1 MRPALAFY
9 ITAKRLSSSKLS
21 FFKGTGKDSAPK
33 QDVPDSVRF
42 VNKSD
47 GYVLESP
54 QGNGEMLWINKCILT

>member
-1 MRPALAFY
+1 MRCSLAFY

-33 QDVPDSVRF
+33 QDVLDSVRF

-54 QGNGEMLWINKCILT
+54 QGNRDVVG